1 MSYPYVILLV
11 LKVEKESLL
20 KGELNMLNN
29 YYNEIRSD
37 IAKEFGF
44 EAIGYGSVKLD
55 KLNAKDYLAKWNSLS
70 TDEQNELLKKRGY

>member
-55 KLNAKDYLAKWNSLS
+55 KFNAKDYLAKWNSLS